1 MRHKQ
6 DAPQPLKDLCLL
18 LVRPDKS
25 AQAWY
30 KELIAAR
37 DDGSLTTLK
46 IEGLPGGVVYSTA
59 RYLWRYL
66 NAAYPPEQVP
76 ACQEVTPEPLWIE
89 NLPRKLKDMC
99 QELSTATK
107 AGSAWLDEFRRAKR
121 KGALV
126 VRKREGRRM
135 GTCYSTERDLFR
147 YFNHTYLVERLPH
160 GTY

>member
-1 MRHKQ
+1 MRHKL

-25 AQAWY
+25 AKTWY

-37 DDGSLTTLK
+37 DAGTLTTLK

-66 NAAYPPEQVP
+66 ETAYPLEELPTRPEYKP
-76 ACQEVTPEPLWIE
+76 APLWVE

-99 QELSTATK
+99 AELATATK

-121 KGALV
+121 SGRLA

-135 GTCYSTERDLFR
+135 GTCYTTEHDLFR
-147 YFNHTYLVERLPH
+147 YFNRTYLVERLPH